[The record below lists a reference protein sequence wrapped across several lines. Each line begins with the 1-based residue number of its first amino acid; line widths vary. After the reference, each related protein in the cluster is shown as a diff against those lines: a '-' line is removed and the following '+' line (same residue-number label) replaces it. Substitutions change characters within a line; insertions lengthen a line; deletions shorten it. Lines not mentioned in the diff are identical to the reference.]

1 MPQAI
6 PYIASAAASSAG
18 ATAAQAA
25 VVAIVAT
32 AVTADYQRNR
42 AQQKAR
48 RAQELERRGRSFTF
62 RSAIGPR
69 TIVLGTAR
77 VSGPMMYAEFVGDE
91 QQYLDTIVAVN
102 HGALAAVLGVYI
114 GDELVPAAD
123 LAATVVQNGKYG
135 LLGQEPE
142 TREQAFAAGGTSA
155 TLSFTPVEVVNIIHS
170 TGEGDNLNQTPLTLV
185 SVVGNVVTWLEN
197 VVGTVFISYKTR
209 QSLRPPLRVQWALG
223 AASQAST
230 SWADVSAPRWTAN
243 HRLRG
248 VAYVRTLKL
257 IDHPVFTADLGDVGV
272 LAYGPS
278 GVWDPRT
285 SAFVNGTS
293 NPALLAAWLRTQPRI
308 DGGYGVPSDWIDW
321 ATVATAANICDELI
335 TVKKLDGTGY
345 EQVKRYEC
353 NTVISLDRPAADNL
367 QVVLDTMAGDFPF
380 TGGVYKLFA
389 GAFRPAAI
397 TLTDADVDIAAELV
411 VGPSGSAT
419 AVPPNVCTATFYD
432 KAKSYQRTAAPDVTN
447 DAYVAADGAEEPL
460 EIDLP
465 GVTDARQAN
474 YLMGVR
480 LERERPSLTAKLTVT
495 GRGANMALL
504 DTVQLGLTGY
514 TALAAKTF
522 EVRRRTNQWNGRYP
536 IELREV
542 RASAYVLDADRFV
555 AATAAAP
562 PVNTA
567 LFDVATPVVLSAESV
582 AQRQP
587 DGSLLVRA
595 LVTWQRH
602 PQAFVLEGGSIQVRW
617 RAAGGAWVHE
627 PPANGA
633 DEQMQTGALVAGQVV
648 LAQVRAVN
656 RAGAPSPWASAPLV
670 LAGSLP
676 PQAFDVSGPGP
687 YNRNNIA

>member
-6 PYIASAAASSAG
+6 PYIASAASSAG
-18 ATAAQAA
+18 YLTAAEAA
-25 VVAIVAT
+25 LITIAATVVS
-32 AVTADYQRNR
+32 ADYQRTR
-42 AQQKAR
+42 AQERAR

-77 VSGPMMYAEFVGDE
+77 VSGPMMYAEFVGDD

-102 HGALAAVLGVYI
+102 HGALASVLGVYI
-114 GDELVPAAD
+114 GDELIPAAD
-123 LAATVVQNGKYG
+123 VVSTVVQNGKYG
-135 LLGQEPE
+135 LLGQDPDS
-142 TREQAFAAGGTSA
+142 REEAFPAGGTSA
-155 TLSFTPVEVVNIIHS
+155 TLSYTPVEVVNIIHS
-170 TGEGDNLNQTPLTLV
+170 TGSGDSLNQTPLTRV
-185 SVVGNVVTWLEN
+185 SVVGNVVTWAED
-197 VVGTVFISYKTR
+197 VVGTVYVSYTTR
-209 QSLRPPLRVQWALG
+209 LSLRAPLRVQWAMG
-223 AASQAST
+223 TASQAST
-230 SWADVSAPRWTAN
+230 SWADVAAPKWTAN

-257 IDHPVFTADLGDVGV
+257 IDHPVFTADLGDVGL
-272 LAYGPS
+272 LAYGPA

-285 SAFVNGTS
+285 STFINGTS
-293 NPALLAAWLRTQPRI
+293 NSALLAAWLRTQPRI
-308 DGGYGVPSDWIDW
+308 DGGFGVPSAWIDW
-321 ATVATAANICDELI
+321 STVATAANICDELI

-353 NTVISLDRPAADNL
+353 NTVISLDRSAADNL
-367 QVVLDTMAGDFPF
+367 QVVLETMAGDFPF
-380 TGGVYKLFA
+380 TGGLYKLFA
-389 GAFRPAAI
+389 GAFRTAAI

-419 AVPPNVCTATFYD
+419 AVPPNTCTATFYD
-432 KAKSYQRTAAPDVTN
+432 KAKNYQRTAAPDVTN
-447 DAYVAADGAEEPL
+447 DDYVTADGSEEPL

-480 LERERPSLTAKLTVT
+480 LERERPSLAAKLTVT
-495 GRGANMALL
+495 GRGANLALL

-514 TALAAKTF
+514 AALAGKTF

-542 RASAYVLDADRFV
+542 RASTYALDADRFV

-562 PVNTA
+562 PANAA
-567 LFDVATPVVLSAESV
+567 LYDVSTPAVLSADSV
-582 AQRQP
+582 VQRRP

-595 LVTWQRH
+595 LVTWDRH

-617 RAAGGAWVHE
+617 RAAGGHWVYE
-627 PPANGA
+627 AALNGA
-633 DEQMQTGALVAGQVV
+633 AQQMETSALAAGQVV
-648 LAQVRAVN
+648 MIEVRALN
-656 RAGAPSPWASAPLV
+656 RAGAPSSWAGAPLV
-670 LAGSLP
+670 VAGSQPVQLFD
-676 PQAFDVSGPGP
+676 AFGAGP
-687 YNRNNIA
+687 YNRNTIA